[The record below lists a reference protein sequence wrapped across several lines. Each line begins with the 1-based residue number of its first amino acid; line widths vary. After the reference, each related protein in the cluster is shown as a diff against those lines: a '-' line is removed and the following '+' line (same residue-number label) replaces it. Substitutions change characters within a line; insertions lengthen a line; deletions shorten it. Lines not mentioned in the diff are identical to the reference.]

1 MTGKTIGRYTV
12 LPKLGHGGMG
22 EVYLAVDT
30 SLQRKVALKILPPEA
45 QADPSSRERL
55 LREARAA
62 AAIDHPYVCKIFEV
76 GEAEGVI
83 FIAMEFVEGETLGER
98 LRSGPLGWQEA
109 VRIAGEVAE
118 ALARAHE
125 KGVVH
130 RDLKPSNVMLAP
142 DGHVKVL
149 DFGLAKRVCS
159 SGAELQTAAT
169 LTVEGALLGT
179 PAYMSPEQ
187 ARGVPVDHRTDIFS
201 LGLLLYEM
209 LSGHNPFQKPSLVE
223 TLAAILKETPP
234 PLGRYNPDC
243 PRRLEDTVARML
255 AKEAERRHP
264 SAREV
269 CNALRSISS
278 EPSGFSA
285 TPRSNGLS
293 IAVLPFANLSA
304 DPEQEYFS
312 EGITEDIIAQLSKI
326 PGCRVIAR
334 TSVMRYRNTDKDIAE
349 IARELSVNNVLE
361 GSVRRAG
368 SRVRIT
374 TALVDASTNRQL
386 WAEVYDRELDD
397 IFAVQADVARQIAAA
412 LATTLSPT
420 ALRRLDTAPRDS
432 EAYQLYL
439 KGRYFL
445 NRLLPDEVRKAIRH
459 FQEALDLDPTLANS
473 YAGLSTC
480 YALAA
485 HYDYMPPREGFP
497 RAQAAARRALELD
510 EQLAEAHVSM
520 GLALMFYD
528 WNWRAAEN
536 SFRRAISLDPN
547 RADARMYYSW
557 WLALRQRSEEAIA
570 EARQAVRLDPLGFAA
585 TSLAW
590 VLVTAG
596 CFDEAIEVS
605 LRTLEFDPNSL
616 QARNTLGIAYMGK
629 GMFEEGIRE
638 IRSWTWRKANLAI
651 AYAVAGRNEEARAI
665 VDEVAS
671 RPSERRPS
679 DIAYVCALIGDSEQA
694 ARWLEKAYEE
704 RDYMLACH
712 LANRWAKG
720 HQHPILKAYLQR
732 MGLET

>member
-1 MTGKTIGRYTV
+1 MTGRTLGRYVV

-22 EVYLAVDT
+22 EVYLALDT
-30 SLQRKVALKILPPEA
+30 SLDRKVALKILPPET
-45 QADPSSRERL
+45 QADPATRERF

-62 AAIDHPYVCKIFEV
+62 AAIDHPYICKIFEA
-76 GEAEGVI
+76 GEAEGV
-83 FIAMEFVEGETLGER
+83 FYIAMEFVEGETLGER
-98 LRSGPLGWQEA
+98 LRNGPLDWREA

-149 DFGLAKRVCS
+149 DFGLAKRLAFA
-159 SGAELQTAAT
+159 GAQAETAAT

-187 ARGVPVDHRTDIFS
+187 ARGMPVDHRSDIFS

-209 LSGHNPFQKPSLVE
+209 LSGHNPFQKSSLAE

-234 PLGRYNPDC
+234 PVGRYNSDC

-255 AKEAERRHP
+255 AKDAGQRHA
-264 SAREV
+264 SAREA
-269 CNALRSISS
+269 CDALRGIASDSTGVGAA
-278 EPSGFSA
+278 PQ
-285 TPRSNGLS
+285 PNGLS
-293 IAVLPFANLSA
+293 IAVLPFANLSTE
-304 DPEQEYFS
+304 PEQEYFS
-312 EGITEDIIAQLSKI
+312 DGITEDIIAQLSKI

-334 TSVMRYRNTDKDIAE
+334 TSVMRYRNTQKDLAE
-349 IARELSVNNVLE
+349 IARELGVNNVLE

-368 SRVRIT
+368 NRVRIT
-374 TALVDASTNRQL
+374 TALVDAATNRQI
-386 WAEVYDRELDD
+386 WAEVYDRELHD
-397 IFAVQADVARQIAAA
+397 IFAVQSDVARQIAAA

-420 ALRRLDTAPRDS
+420 AMRRLDAVARDS

-459 FQEALDLDPTLANS
+459 FQEALDLDPTLAAS

-497 RAQAAARRALELD
+497 RAKAAARKALELD

-528 WNWRAAEN
+528 WNWQAAEN

-570 EARQAVRLDPLGFAA
+570 EARQAVRLDPLGFAPV
-585 TSLAW
+585 SLAW

-596 CFDEAIEVS
+596 CFDEAIELS

-616 QARNTLGIAYMGK
+616 QARNTLGLAYMGK
-629 GMFEEGIRE
+629 GLYEEGIRE
-638 IRSWTWRKANLAI
+638 IKTWTWRKGNLAI
-651 AYAVAGRNEEARAI
+651 AYAVAGQREQARQVLEEI
-665 VDEVAS
+665 AS
-671 RPSERRPS
+671 QPSQRRPS
-679 DIAYVCALIGDSEQA
+679 DMAYAWALLGATEEA
-694 ARWLEKAYEE
+694 VRWLEQAYEE

-712 LANRWAKG
+712 LANRWARG
-720 HQHPILKAYLQR
+720 RACGELMAYLGR
-732 MGLET
+732 MGLAP